1 MKKLLELDFKDALNT
16 GKLIIT
22 KLLNIKPNEKVLI
35 IADSETNRKMIESL
49 ISTLEHIGAEYMLSI
64 IPRKLKDH
72 TTLPSIAQKCLSEA
86 DVVIGLT
93 KASAAPSYDP
103 EVARLL
109 KEKKIRYM
117 SMVLRDL
124 SNWTEGAA
132 LADYDIVYEKAKK
145 LSNALQNREV
155 VELESESGTKLRA
168 LMKNSRIIIEAGF
181 ATKPGESAAFS
192 DGEVSFTPTE
202 GTAEGTVV
210 IDGPITYLGKLSKPL
225 KLTIKKGKV
234 VNVEGGK
241 EAETIKKWLKEVENF
256 NNFAEIGI
264 GVNYAAR
271 KNGDWQEEKKKEG
284 NIHIALGDN
293 IYYGGTIKCNLH
305 VDMVIYNATLKADGE
320 TIVKNGKLLI

>member
-1 MKKLLELDFKDALNT
+1 MKKLLELDLKNIIST
-16 GKLIIT
+16 GRLIIT
-22 KLLNIKPNEKVLI
+22 KLLKVKQNEKVII

-49 ISTLEHIGAEYMLSI
+49 ISTLEHIGAEYLLSI

-72 TTLPSIAQKCLSEA
+72 TTLPSIVQKCLSEA
-86 DVVIGLT
+86 DVVIGIT
-93 KASAAPSYDP
+93 RASAAPSYDP

-109 KEKKIRYM
+109 KKKKIRYM

-124 SNWTEGAA
+124 NNWTQGAA
-132 LADYDIVYEKAKK
+132 LADYDTVYEKARK
-145 LSNALQNREV
+145 LSNVLQNREI
-155 VELESESGTKLRA
+155 VELESRLGTKLKA
-168 LMKNSRIIIEAGF
+168 LMKNRRIIIEAGF

-192 DGEVSFTPTE
+192 DGEVSFTPVE
-202 GTAEGTVV
+202 GTAEGTVI
-210 IDGPITYLGKLSKPL
+210 IDGPITYLGKLSEPI
-225 KLTIKKGKV
+225 KLTIKNGKV
-234 VNVEGGK
+234 IDVEGGR

-305 VDMVIYNATLKADGE
+305 VDMVIYNATLKVDGE
-320 TIVKNGKLLI
+320 IIVENGKLLI